1 VVRRSEEDEWLAS
14 TANFAMYERRTDKL
28 LPTRLFVSRV
38 LRHGGYVGMAV
49 AVALAIGMSG
59 YHWINREPWID
70 AFVDASMILGG
81 MGPVS
86 ELHTRGSKLF
96 AGVYALFAGLFF
108 IAASGVLLAPFLH
121 RMIHVF
127 HLEKAA
133 K

>member
-1 VVRRSEEDEWLAS
+1 VVRHSEADERLAS
-14 TANFAMYERRTDKL
+14 TVNFVMYERRTDKL
-28 LPTRLFVSRV
+28 LPTRLFMSRV
-38 LRHGGYVGMAV
+38 LRQGGYVGMAV

-59 YHWINREPWID
+59 YHWLNREAWID
-70 AFVDASMILGG
+70 AFVDAAMILGG

-127 HLEKAA
+127 HLEKQQ

>member
-1 VVRRSEEDEWLAS
+1 
-14 TANFAMYERRTDKL
+14 MYERRTDKL

-38 LRHGGYVGMAV
+38 LRHGGYVFV
-49 AVALAIGMSG
+49 AVVCALLIGMSG

-70 AFVDASMILGG
+70 AFLDAAMILGG
-81 MGPVS
+81 MGPVQ
-86 ELHTRGSKLF
+86 EMHTTASKLF

-108 IAASGVLLAPFLH
+108 IGASGFLLAPFLH

-127 HLEKAA
+127 HLEKQQ